1 MGGLAM
7 SYETITNSLLLPDLK
22 VIDHTFTTRAYSFY
36 HCEKSSEMEVC
47 PKCATPSKSVY
58 DRRWV
63 LIKDAPVRDKTIYL
77 RINKRRFWCAP
88 CRKPFTEPVEG
99 ITKGHKTTQRLKRS
113 VLWACEN
120 FVDLERVR
128 RHFHVSSGFIFK
140 TFYEQL
146 ERRRKTR
153 LYDWPKTIGI
163 DEHSFR
169 RNKRLGIT
177 EFATVLVDYPN
188 RRVMEVVDGKSSA
201 ALSHQLSHVKG
212 RENVRNVIVD
222 LCDPFKS
229 FTREYFPNA
238 RLIADKFHVLRLLT
252 PAINRRRKEITGDQ
266 RTNPIRKLLLRNGYR
281 LEYFQRHAVSQWLL
295 EHPELREIY
304 HTKEWL
310 YRFYR
315 ITSSQHAAKV
325 LTKITDTLALSK
337 IPELQT
343 LRRTLMRWRYE
354 ILAYFETRL
363 TNGRTE
369 GFNNLAKLVQRRA
382 FGYKNFRNYRL
393 RLLNACA

>member
-1 MGGLAM
+1 M
-7 SYETITNSLLLPDLK
+7 SYETIANSLLLPELK
-22 VIDHTFTTRAYSFY
+22 VLNHTFTCRAFSTY
-36 HCEKSSEMEVC
+36 HCEKTSEMEVC
-47 PKCATPSKSVY
+47 PKCATASRSVY
-58 DRRWV
+58 DRRV
-63 LIKDAPVRDKTIYL
+63 VVIKDAPVRDKTIL
-77 RINKRRFWCAP
+77 LKVRKRRFWCSP
-88 CRKPFTEPVEG
+88 CRKPFTESIEG

-113 VLWACEN
+113 IHWACEN

-128 RHFHVSSGFIFK
+128 RHFRVSSGFIFK
-140 TFYEQL
+140 TYYEHL

-188 RRVMEVVDGKSSA
+188 RRVMEVVDGKTGA
-201 ALSHQLSHVKG
+201 ALSHQLAHIPG

-222 LCDPFKS
+222 LCDPFKNFS
-229 FTREYFPNA
+229 REYFPNA
-238 RLIADKFHVLRLLT
+238 RLIADKFHILRLLN
-252 PAINRRRKEITGDQ
+252 PAINRRRREITGDQ
-266 RTNPIRKLLLRNGYR
+266 RTNPIRKLLLRNGYQ
-281 LEYFQRHAVSQWLL
+281 LQYFQRFAVSEWL
-295 EHPELREIY
+295 ESYPELREIY

-310 YRFYR
+310 HRLYRV
-315 ITSSQHAAKV
+315 TSSKHAAKM

-337 IPELQT
+337 IPELLT
-343 LRRTLMRWRYE
+343 LRKTLMKWRKE
-354 ILAYFETRL
+354 ILGYFETRL

-393 RLLNACA
+393 LNACA

>member
-1 MGGLAM
+1 M
-7 SYETITNSLLLPDLK
+7 SFETITNSLILPELK
-22 VIDHTFTTRAYSFY
+22 IVGHYYTRRAYSY
-36 HCEKSSEMEVC
+36 YQCEKTSVSEVC
-47 PKCATPSKSVY
+47 PKCAQPSESVY
-58 DRRWV
+58 DRRTV
-63 LIKDAPVRDKTIYL
+63 LVKDAPVRDKTIFL
-77 RINKRRFWCAP
+77 EIRKRRFWCAS
-88 CRKPFTEPVEG
+88 CRKPFTEPVAG
-99 ITKGHKTTQRLKRS
+99 ITKGHKTTQRLKRAI
-113 VLWACEN
+113 LWACEN
-120 FVDLERVR
+120 FIDLERVR
-128 RHFHVSSGFIFK
+128 KHFRVSPGFIFK
-140 TFYEQL
+140 TYYDQL
-146 ERRRKTR
+146 ELRRKTR

-188 RRVMEVVDGKSSA
+188 RRVLEVVDGKTGA
-201 ALSHQLSHVKG
+201 ALTEQLSHIGG

-229 FTREYFPNA
+229 FAQGYFPNA

-252 PAINRRRKEITGDQ
+252 PAINRRRKEITGDK

-281 LEYFQRHAVSQWLL
+281 LDHFQRFAVAEWL
-295 EHPELREIY
+295 EQYPELREIY
-304 HTKEWL
+304 QTKEWL
-310 YRFYR
+310 HRFYR

-325 LTKITDTLALSK
+325 LIKITDTLAHSK
-337 IPELQT
+337 VPELQT
-343 LRRTLMRWRYE
+343 LRKTLMKWRNE

-382 FGYKNFRNYRL
+382 FGYKNFKNYRL
-393 RLLNACA
+393 RLLNSCA

>member
-1 MGGLAM
+1 M
-7 SYETITNSLLLPDLK
+7 SYETIANSLLLPELNLVSHVFRRRD
-22 VIDHTFTTRAYSFY
+22 VSTYV
-36 HCEKSSEMEVC
+36 CEKSSAMEVC
-47 PKCATPSKSVY
+47 PKCASPSKSVY

-63 LIKDAPVRDKTIYL
+63 TIKDAPVRDKSIL
-77 RINKRRFWCAP
+77 LQVRKRRFWCKQ
-88 CRKPFTEPVEG
+88 CKKPFTEG
-99 ITKGHKTTQRLKRS
+99 IAGVTKGHKTTQRLKRAIH
-113 VLWACEN
+113 WACEN

-128 RHFHVSSGFIFK
+128 HYFRCSSGFIFK
-140 TFYEQL
+140 TYYEQL

-169 RNKRLGIT
+169 RNRQLGVT
-177 EFATVLVDYPN
+177 EFATVVVDYPN
-188 RRVMEVVDGKSSA
+188 RRVMEVVDGKTGA
-201 ALSHQLSHVKG
+201 ALSDQLAHIPG

-222 LCDPFKS
+222 LCDPFKAFS
-229 FTREYFPNA
+229 REYFPNS

-252 PAINRRRKEITGDQ
+252 PAINRRRKEITGDK
-266 RTNPIRKLLLRNGYR
+266 RTNPIRKLLLRNGYK
-281 LEYFQRHAVSQWLL
+281 LNYLQRHAVSEWLL
-295 EHPELREIY
+295 DHPELREIY
-304 HTKEWL
+304 ATKEWL
-310 YRFYR
+310 HRFYR

-325 LTKITDTLALSK
+325 LTKMTDTLALSR
-337 IPELQT
+337 IPELIT
-343 LRRTLMRWRYE
+343 LRKTLMKWRNE